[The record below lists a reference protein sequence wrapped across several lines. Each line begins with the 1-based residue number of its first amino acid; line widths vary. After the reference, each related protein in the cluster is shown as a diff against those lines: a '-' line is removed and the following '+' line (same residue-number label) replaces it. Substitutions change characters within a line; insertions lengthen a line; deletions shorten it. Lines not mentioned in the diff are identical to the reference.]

1 MPFQI
6 APAWKRCSLG
16 FVLAASAAC
25 HSTPPDSDTA
35 RHPLTGIVVRFD
47 RANAELVV
55 AHDAIEGLMPAMTMP
70 FGVSGSVAGVQPGDR
85 IKAVLIVGSG
95 VGSAVGSG
103 GSRLE
108 DVVVTKRA
116 SGPILT
122 TPPVLPAPP
131 IGAEVPD
138 FQLRNQDDEPI
149 RLRQFRGRAVILTFI
164 YTRCPLPDFCPLMMK
179 HFDGINRQLASRPD
193 LAQRVHLLGV
203 SVDPGYDT
211 PAVLKAYG
219 KAFITGRDAFERLDL
234 ATGAPGDIRAM
245 ATFFGLTYSPDAG
258 QITHTLS
265 TAIIGVDGRI
275 VALLPSNSWRPS
287 EALDAAETHLR
298 RHLQ

>member
-1 MPFQI
+1 MLFQV
-6 APAWKRCSLG
+6 ALRWRGFSLALLI
-16 FVLAASAAC
+16 VASAAC
-25 HSTPPDSDTA
+25 QRTPASDTT
-35 RHPLTGIVVRFD
+35 RHPLTGTVVRLD
-47 RANAELVV
+47 RASTELVV
-55 AHDAIEGLMPAMTMP
+55 AHDAIDGFMPAMTMP
-70 FGVSGSVAGVQPGDR
+70 FGVSGSVAGVHPGDR
-85 IKAVLIVGSG
+85 IKAVLL
-95 VGSAVGSG
+95 VGSG

-108 DVVVTKRA
+108 DVVVTKKA

-122 TPPVLPAPP
+122 TPPVLPGPP

-138 FQLRNQDDEPI
+138 FQLRNQDDQPI

-179 HFDGINRQLASRPD
+179 HFDAINRQLASRPD

-203 SVDPGYDT
+203 SVDPEYDT

-219 KAFITGRDAFERLDL
+219 KAFVTGPDAFERLDL
-234 ATGAPGDIRAM
+234 ATGAPGDIRSM
-245 ATFFGLTYSPDAG
+245 ATFFGLTYAPDAG

-265 TAIIGVDGRI
+265 TAIIGVDGRV

-287 EALDAAETHLR
+287 DALDAVETHLR
-298 RHLQ
+298 QHRQ

>member
-6 APAWKRCSLG
+6 APAWQRCSLAL
-16 FVLAASAAC
+16 VLVASAAC
-25 HSTPPDSDTA
+25 HGTPAANETA
-35 RHPLTGIVVRFD
+35 RHSLTGTVVRLD
-47 RANAELVV
+47 RANVELVV
-55 AHDAIEGLMPAMTMP
+55 AHDAIEGFMPAMTMP
-70 FGVSGSVAGVQPGDR
+70 FGVSGSIGGAQPGDR
-85 IKAVLIVGSG
+85 IKAVLVVS
-95 VGSAVGSG
+95 SG

-108 DVVVTKRA
+108 DVVVTKKA

-122 TPPVLPAPP
+122 TPPPLPGPP
-131 IGAEVPD
+131 IGADVPD

-149 RLRQFRGRAVILTFI
+149 RLRQFKGRAVILTFI

-179 HFDGINRQLASRPD
+179 HFDAINRLLASRPD
-193 LAQRVHLLGV
+193 LADRVHLVGV
-203 SVDPGYDT
+203 SVDPEYDT

-219 KAFITGRDAFERLDL
+219 KAFVTGRDPFERLDL
-234 ATGAPGDIRAM
+234 ATGAPGDIRSM
-245 ATFFGLTYSPDAG
+245 ATYFGLTYSQDSA

-287 EALDAAETHLR
+287 EALDAVETHLR
-298 RHLQ
+298 QHGQ